1 MTMQGP
7 MRLVGDIGYLASA
20 ALVERIGQ
28 ARVEALVRT
37 FLELMPPNQIEWVEL
52 EDIEWR
58 KNTTPED
65 ELPIFTITN
74 PDGDQVII
82 WPTRDRGRNI
92 LAFELRE
99 ERPELEGQLDWH
111 NEKEDQQG

>member
-7 MRLVGDIGYLASA
+7 MRLVGEVGYLAST
-20 ALVERIGQ
+20 ALIDRIGQ
-28 ARVEALVRT
+28 EQVEVLVRF
-37 FLELMPPNQIEWVEL
+37 FLEAMPPNQIEWVEL
-52 EDIEWR
+52 SDIDWR
-58 KNTTPED
+58 KQMTPNA

-74 PDGDQVII
+74 PEGDQVIV

-99 ERPELEGQLDWH
+99 ERPELEGQLDWQ
-111 NEKEDQQG
+111 NE